1 MNAPDPHRRA
11 FRLLRAEPLLFLIEL
26 LWRWSFWLGT
36 LAVVFFS
43 LPTYQRIAQLAEP
56 DESLLRS
63 GDPMAIAAGM
73 AEVMQAARPLLVR
86 LLVVALPVLA
96 LLWGAALT
104 IGRGLTTR
112 AIVRRLA
119 TEHGQPEPPPLR
131 WLAMAGISFGRVAA
145 VLILLIGYVGGSII
159 GSSVAGTPQ
168 EPNLFAPA
176 LLFLLIFGMG
186 AAAWSVV
193 NWILSLAPIFAVRD
207 GLSAL
212 DSTVAAIRFAR
223 RRRKELTS
231 AAGKNAFLRT
241 AVAVVLTVAGLLLI
255 PLAHVAPAWLI
266 AVLAVVI
273 SLAYILESDY
283 LLLARLAAYA
293 VVALEEEGTG
303 NKELKIE

>member
-1 MNAPDPHRRA
+1 
-11 FRLLRAEPLLFLIEL
+11 
-26 LWRWSFWLGT
+26 
-36 LAVVFFS
+36 
-43 LPTYQRIAQLAEP
+43 
-56 DESLLRS
+56 
-63 GDPMAIAAGM
+63 MAIAAGM